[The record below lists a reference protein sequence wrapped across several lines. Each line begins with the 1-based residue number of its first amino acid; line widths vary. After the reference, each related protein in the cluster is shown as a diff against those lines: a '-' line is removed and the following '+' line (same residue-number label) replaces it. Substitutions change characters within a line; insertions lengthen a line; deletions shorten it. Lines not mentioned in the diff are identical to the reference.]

1 MFVPINNGVFSPEE
15 FKKKLEEIKEK
26 ASPMDDILDLMWQLI
41 AFEEQY
47 NMQTDEFYARF
58 MRGEMGD
65 GMDFIEWA
73 GKYESFL
80 EIKQEIEFVLRAAE
94 EKNNKKLETESSK

>member
-1 MFVPINNGVFSPEE
+1 
-15 FKKKLEEIKEK
+15 
-26 ASPMDDILDLMWQLI
+26 MDDILDLMWQLI

-47 NMQTDEFYARF
+47 NMPTDEFYARF

-65 GMDFIEWA
+65 GMDYSPRKRGAEQA
-73 GKYESFL
+73 GKYESYL

-94 EKNNKKLETESSK
+94 EKNNKKLETESSKQ